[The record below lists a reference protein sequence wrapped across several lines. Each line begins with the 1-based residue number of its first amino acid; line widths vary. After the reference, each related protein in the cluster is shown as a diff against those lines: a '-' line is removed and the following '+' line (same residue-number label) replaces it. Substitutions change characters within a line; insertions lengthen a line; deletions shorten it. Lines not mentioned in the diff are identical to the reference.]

1 MNTNRINNK
10 NTKRIAIAAGA
21 AAAAL
26 FLTAGFV
33 ASRGNGSNN
42 ESDTPVLKVPAPVME
57 IAAAP
62 QVEELTTEVQA
73 APVADTKSES
83 ASTAPKA
90 PAAKTTK
97 KAKSKKSPVLTGG
110 LVSGGPAAVEQVTAT
125 PAPETTVA
133 AAPQVAEAAVVEAP
147 AVTVPAEQPAVNQPV
162 AEQAPAPTATGGT
175 TRVNIPQIIG
185 TPNLASK
192 IAGIDLSKL
201 TSPQITI
208 PKPCIPGLSC

>member
-62 QVEELTTEVQA
+62 QVDELATEVA
-73 APVADTKSES
+73 VTPVAETTSES
-83 ASTAPKA
+83 TAVA
-90 PAAKTTK
+90 TKTPVAK

-110 LVSGGPAAVEQVTAT
+110 LVSGGPAAVEEVTAT

-133 AAPQVAEAAVVEAP
+133 TAPQVAEAAVAEAP

-162 AEQAPAPTATGGT
+162 AEQAPATASTSGT
-175 TRVNIPQIIG
+175 TWMNIPKIIG

-201 TSPQITI
+201 TSTQITV

>member
-42 ESDTPVLKVPAPVME
+42 DSDTPVLKVPAPVLE
-57 IAAAP
+57 IAATPEIEDVIAESLAA
-62 QVEELTTEVQA
+62 VET
-73 APVADTKSES
+73 APVIETKSDS
-83 ASTAPKA
+83 A
-90 PAAKTTK
+90 AAKTKTPASK
-97 KAKSKKSPVLTGG
+97 RTKKSPVLTGG
-110 LVSGGPAAVEQVTAT
+110 SSAAEEVTAT
-125 PAPETTVA
+125 PAPETTT
-133 AAPQVAEAAVVEAP
+133 APASHVAEAGVVEAP
-147 AVTVPAEQPAVNQPV
+147 VVTVPAEQPAVDQPV
-162 AEQAPAPTATGGT
+162 DEQAPAPAETPTAAGSSTW
-175 TRVNIPQIIG
+175 VNIPKIVG
-185 TPNLASK
+185 TPSLAST
-192 IAGIDLSKL
+192 IAGLDLSKL

>member
-62 QVEELTTEVQA
+62 QVEELATEVQA
-73 APVADTKSES
+73 APVVEAKSES
-83 ASTAPKA
+83 TAVA
-90 PAAKTTK
+90 TKTPVAK
-97 KAKSKKSPVLTGG
+97 KAKGKKSPVLTGG
-110 LVSGGPAAVEQVTAT
+110 LVSRGSAATPEVTAT
-125 PAPETTVA
+125 PAPDTTVA

-147 AVTVPAEQPAVNQPV
+147 AVTVPVEQPAVNQPV
-162 AEQAPAPTATGGT
+162 AEQAPAPASTSGT
-175 TRVNIPQIIG
+175 TWVNIPQIIG

-192 IAGIDLSKL
+192 IAGLDLSKL